1 MRGLRD
7 CFTWGG
13 RRCVAL
19 GGCPRRSFY
28 PKERT
33 QNMKFIVLGLCLTVI
48 PGFASTSSCPQEQYS
63 SLVGCQAFDSLLASI
78 SPGSVVS
85 DDPTNFASSL
95 FTPEPTS
102 QPVVVVPPS
111 SVMPSTNALSL
122 LDESSTTPQLNANSL
137 LTSIPQ
143 VSITSPDTS
152 SLANELLMAQIPLS
166 TLVVPT
172 GYLNEIQGN
181 TLGSTSFSFTDP
193 FVNSDPPSSVPE
205 TGSIAMIGS
214 GLVVLSL
221 VATATRRRRRL
232 NG

>member
-1 MRGLRD
+1 VESEGL
-7 CFTWGG
+7 FHVGG
-13 RRCVAL
+13 WRCVAL

-78 SPGSVVS
+78 STGSVATTS

-95 FTPEPTS
+95 FTPESTS

-111 SVMPSTNALSL
+111 SVMPSINTLSL
-122 LDESSTTPQLNANSL
+122 LDESSTTSQLNANSL
-137 LTSIPQ
+137 LTSFPQ
-143 VSITSPDTS
+143 VSITSPSTS

-166 TLVVPT
+166 TLVIPT
-172 GYLNEIQGN
+172 VYLNETQGI
-181 TLGSTSFSFTDP
+181 TVGSTSFSFTDP
-193 FVNSDPPSSVPE
+193 FVDSDPSVPE

-214 GLVVLSL
+214 GLVFLSL
-221 VATATRRRRRL
+221 VATTTRRRRRL
-232 NG
+232 KG